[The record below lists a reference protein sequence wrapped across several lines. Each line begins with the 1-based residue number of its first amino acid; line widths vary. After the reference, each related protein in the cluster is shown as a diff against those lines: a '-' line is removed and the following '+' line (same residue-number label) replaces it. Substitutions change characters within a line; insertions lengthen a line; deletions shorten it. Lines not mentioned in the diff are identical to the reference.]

1 MGESLGRRLCQ
12 EGGYH
17 DFQAIE
23 MVGTEEGSEARLRPG
38 TDSSIVSETGC
49 PAGRLYRECQPSE
62 GCPFS
67 CAHVTGQVACFSES
81 CEEGCHCPE
90 GTFQHHVACVQV
102 RTQMAWTKAVATASA
117 SVSSL
122 PPRYLWPLRQS
133 PLSLSWDRKWQ

>member
-1 MGESLGRRLCQ
+1 MGEPLGKGYCQ
-12 EGGYH
+12 EGGHY

-23 MVGTEEGSEARLRPG
+23 MVGTEVGSEAGIRQG
-38 TDSSIVSETGC
+38 TDSSVVSETGC

-67 CAHVTGQVACFSES
+67 CAHVTGQVACFSEH

-102 RTQMAWTKAVATASA
+102 RTRLARSLRLCPLSLASG
-117 SVSSL
+117 SSL

-133 PLSLSWDRKWQ
+133 SLSWDLK